1 MKEGILDDFKYLPE
15 NSHYFDSAC
24 QSLRPQPV
32 LDALNDYYL
41 NFNSCGERVKYAWG
55 RKVDEKVAE
64 SREAVLDLLKL
75 KEKDYF
81 VSFTLNTTYGLNL
94 LLSQLELPVSKV
106 ITSEIEHN
114 SVFLSTMEFAKKH
127 QIERIILPRE
137 ADGSISLENDF
148 SKSLVVVN
156 ASSNIDG
163 RRLENIAKLVKQI
176 KKQGGFIIIDAAQAL
191 GSSYELL
198 QKIPA
203 DAIVFSA
210 HKMYSASLGIM
221 VVRKDFAK
229 FVKTSFVGGGMVAN
243 VAQDSYELLSG
254 EHIHALFEPG
264 LQAWGEIIALKT
276 AIDWLK
282 KQKKKSQ
289 IGEFS
294 KEIFEFL
301 GRQNG
306 VQIINQKASPV
317 ISFYHE
323 KLDAHLIAQ
332 ALSDEGIMVRSGYFC
347 CHYYLKEVK
356 KYPHLVRISL
366 GLHNSREDVEK
377 LKAVLERIFE

>member
-1 MKEGILDDFKYLPE
+1 MGDFEYLGE

-32 LDALNDYYL
+32 IDSLNDYYL

-55 RKVDEKVAE
+55 KKVDEKVAE
-64 SREAVLDLLKL
+64 SRDAVLDLLKL
-75 KEKDYF
+75 KKRDYF

-94 LLSQLELPVSKV
+94 LLSQLELPVEKV

-114 SVFLSTMEFAKKH
+114 SVFLSTIEFAKKH
-127 QIERIILPRE
+127 QIERVVLPRE
-137 ADGSISLENDF
+137 SDGSISLENDF

-163 RRLENIAKLVKQI
+163 RRLENISALVKKI
-176 KKQGGFIIIDAAQAL
+176 KKQGGFVIIDAAQAL

-198 QKIPA
+198 QKVPA
-203 DAIVFSA
+203 DAFVSSA

-229 FVKTSFVGGGMVAN
+229 FIKTNFVGGGMVESVSRDN
-243 VAQDSYELLSG
+243 YELLDDS
-254 EHIHALFEPG
+254 HIYTLFEPG

-282 KQKKKSQ
+282 KQKKTSRVA
-289 IGEFS
+289 EFS
-294 KEIFEFL
+294 SEIFDFL
-301 GRQNG
+301 KTQPG
-306 VQIINQKASPV
+306 VQVVNQKASPV

-323 KLDAHLIAQ
+323 NLDAHLIAQ
-332 ALSDEGIMVRSGYFC
+332 ALSDEGIMVRSGHFC
-347 CHYYLKEVK
+347 CHYYLGEVK
-356 KYPHLVRISL
+356 KYPPLVRISI
-366 GLHNSREDVEK
+366 GLHNSEQDISK
-377 LKAVLERIFE
+377 LKEILGRIFN